1 MCRFYVFITVHVV
14 LNTDV
19 GGSMSGGD
27 VSSYTSTR
35 GTYLYTA
42 SGSNIVIICIQLIA
56 LHLIDKLPHY
66 RNIAKLI

>member
-1 MCRFYVFITVHVV
+1 MYALDIIRNVC
-14 LNTDV
+14 NS
-19 GGSMSGGD
+19 GSMFGGA
-27 VSSYTSTR
+27 VSSYTSIR

-66 RNIAKLI
+66 RDIAKLKCD